1 MLFAEDPSDK
11 PYPKPPSLTA
21 ALSTSELARGYESWK
36 SCTGVVRSVSAAAG
50 ELYDRLA
57 GLLRLE
63 STAVAAEGEGS
74 GRGGGG
80 GGGGSL
86 ERIRQQ
92 QAKASIAGILGN
104 VGEATT
110 LMAEVWK
117 ERVVLGDR
125 VGQCDYVV

>member
-1 MLFAEDPSDK
+1 MASP
-11 PYPKPPSLTA
+11 A
-21 ALSTSELARGYESWK
+21 ALSLDVFSEDPGERLRVLEF
-36 SCTGVVRSVSAAAG
+36 CTGVVRSVSAAAG

-57 GLLRLE
+57 GQLRLE

-110 LMAEVWK
+110 LVAEVWK

-125 VGQCDYVV
+125 VGQCDYVE

>member
-1 MLFAEDPSDK
+1 MASP
-11 PYPKPPSLTA
+11 A
-21 ALSTSELARGYESWK
+21 ALSLDVFSEDPGERLRVLEF
-36 SCTGVVRSVSAAAG
+36 CTGVVRSVSAAAG

-57 GLLRLE
+57 GQLRLE

-74 GRGGGG
+74 GGG

-110 LMAEVWK
+110 LVAEVWK

-125 VGQCDYVV
+125 VGQCDYVE